1 MNRSHMI
8 LHIATQTDWQ
18 KAQVRGEYRC
28 ASLTDEGFI
37 HCSTRE
43 QLLIPANER
52 FRGRLDLLLLCVDPS
67 RLACELR
74 FEDCYESGMEFPH
87 IYGAIELAAVIDVL
101 AFSPSA
107 SGLFEVPA
115 AVAELP

>member
-1 MNRSHMI
+1 VKGTRI
-8 LHIATQTDWQ
+8 VLHIAKQTDWQ
-18 KAQVRGEYRC
+18 EAQVRGEYRC
-28 ASLTDEGFI
+28 DSLNEEGFI

-67 RLACELR
+67 RLAAELR

-87 IYGAIELAAVIDVL
+87 IYGAIELAAVLDVL
-101 AFSPSA
+101 AFSPGA
-107 SGLFEVPA
+107 NGLFELPA